1 MSTMGIL
8 IGMIGIFLQILV
20 AVNKIL
26 RDKNFDLKY
35 WWLKNKV
42 ATIVALIAT
51 IGGSY
56 VMTQQGYD
64 VDTSVGIVVNL
75 VLGYI
80 TSSMTHSTLRVKSE
94 KVK

>member
-1 MSTMGIL
+1 MSIL
-8 IGMIGIFLQILV
+8 IGMSGIFLQILV

-26 RDKNFDLKY
+26 INKNFDLKY

-42 ATIVALIAT
+42 ATIVALIVT

-56 VMTQQGYD
+56 LMTQRGYD
-64 VDTSVGIVVNL
+64 IDTSTGIVVNL

-80 TSSMTHSTLRVKSE
+80 TSSMTHSTLRVK
-94 KVK
+94 K